1 MDKAYW
7 LFHLL
12 SFQGKN
18 PQNPETMSLFFSHF
32 LPSGKGKSPLQADLI
47 CAADFRMRPASRS
60 HKAPYNNT
68 TMSDNG
74 YFGNELQTE
83 SN

>member
-7 LFHLL
+7 LFHIL
-12 SFQGKN
+12 SLQGKN

-32 LPSGKGKSPLQADLI
+32 LSSGKGKSPLQADLI

-74 YFGNELQTE
+74 YFGDEHQRE